1 MACPVSPE
9 FLPHCRC
16 PFSEPVIQTREFTY
30 YTGCGILQSR
40 GVMYW
45 SSLVRGPHCFNA
57 VMHAIAQNR
66 VSRHSWNRRHFVFV
80 TIEYGTVIVLQ
91 NSKNNHDLL
100 SCLLR
105 MQRAVRAFLR
115 RRWEAKLL
123 AVAMGLHPRL
133 GVRSGLNCLCS
144 DVMQRVAAP
153 ESFVDGG
160 CGSMPAR
167 PSNQKDSEHK
177 DQHGE

>member
-1 MACPVSPE
+1 MACPVAPE
-9 FLPHCRC
+9 FLPHCCC

-45 SSLVRGPHCFNA
+45 SSLVRGPHCVNA
-57 VMHAIAQNR
+57 VMHAIAQNH
-66 VSRHSWNRRHFVFV
+66 VSRHSRNRRHYAFVA
-80 TIEYGTVIVLQ
+80 IGNGTTIVLM
-91 NSKNNHDLL
+91 NSKNNHELL

-105 MQRAVRAFLR
+105 MQRAVRAFLGR
-115 RRWEAKLL
+115 RREAKHL

-144 DVMQRVAAP
+144 DVMQRVVARRQSTRAW
-153 ESFVDGG
+153 SLL
-160 CGSMPAR
+160 R
-167 PSNQKDSEHK
+167 PS
-177 DQHGE
+177 